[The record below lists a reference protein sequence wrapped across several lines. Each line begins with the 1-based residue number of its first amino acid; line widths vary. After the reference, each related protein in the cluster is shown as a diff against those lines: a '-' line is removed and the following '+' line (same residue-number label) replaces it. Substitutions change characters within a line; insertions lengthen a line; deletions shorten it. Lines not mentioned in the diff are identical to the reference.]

1 MFNFIKKALGSLY
14 EKFESAIGSIFN
26 RNKISSE
33 DLDELEKILLQ
44 ADTGVKTTRSVLTK
58 LRSEVTSGDVT
69 GEQLKK
75 TLYEQLSNILGEN
88 KYNYNSDIYLMV
100 GINGTGKTTF
110 SAKLANYFKKQG
122 KKVLFVAGDTFR
134 AAAVSQLENW
144 STKLG
149 IDIVTGKENQDPAS
163 VIYAGCEKYKKENFD
178 ILIIDTAGRLQ
189 NKSNLMKE
197 LEKIYKTIT
206 KVLPDK
212 KISTL
217 LTIDTM
223 LGQNS
228 FDQAKI
234 FNESAK
240 LDGLVLTKIDG
251 TGKGGIIFSIYQELN
266 VPVAFIS
273 FGEQLDQMA
282 IFDKKQYLQDLL
294 NLK

>member
-1 MFNFIKKALGSLY
+1 MFNFIKNALGSLY
-14 EKFESAIGSIFN
+14 QKFESAISTIFS
-26 RNKISSE
+26 RNNINQE
-33 DLDELEKILLQ
+33 DLNELEKILLSS
-44 ADTGVKTTRSVLTK
+44 DTGVKTTRAVLKK
-58 LRSEVTSGDVT
+58 LRDAISSRTVT
-69 GEQLKK
+69 GEEVKHELHNQLATILDNK
-75 TLYEQLSNILGEN
+75 TYD
-88 KYNYNSDIYLMV
+88 YNSDIFLMV

-110 SAKLANYFKKQG
+110 SAKLANYFKNQD
-122 KKVLFVAGDTFR
+122 KKVLFAAGDTFR
-134 AAAVSQLENW
+134 AAATNQLNNW
-144 STKLG
+144 ANKLS
-149 IDIVTGKENQDPAS
+149 IDIVIGKENQDPSS

-197 LEKIYKTIT
+197 LEKIYKTIK

-217 LTIDTM
+217 LTIDAM

-234 FNESAK
+234 FNESAS

-251 TGKGGIIFSIYQELN
+251 TGKGGIIFSIIQELN

-273 FGEQLDQMA
+273 YGEQLEQMA
-282 IFDKKQYLQDLL
+282 IFNKQQYLKDLL
-294 NLK
+294 NI